1 MSPAFY
7 DTDVMTSV
15 SQMQEEAS
23 GVKSLGIGPSLSPC
37 RRARTF

>member
-1 MSPAFY
+1 MPQVFY

-23 GVKSLGIGPSLSPC
+23 CVK
-37 RRARTF
+37 RFAAR